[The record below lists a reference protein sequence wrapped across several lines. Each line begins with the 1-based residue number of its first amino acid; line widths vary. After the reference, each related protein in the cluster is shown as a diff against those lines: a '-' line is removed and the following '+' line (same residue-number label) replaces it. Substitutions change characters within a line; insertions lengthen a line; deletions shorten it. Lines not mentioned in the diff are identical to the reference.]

1 MTPQTG
7 LYFPAM
13 SDSILPARL
22 QEIREVIATR
32 PAASGWSH
40 PVRIV
45 AVTKTFGPEVV
56 RAAAAAGLTDV
67 GENRVQEALAKQEA
81 CADVAVAWHL
91 IGGLQT
97 NKARQ
102 VVGRFA
108 LIHSVDREELAAAIA
123 RRVPEGSQQAVLV
136 QVNCSAEPQK
146 GGVAPEALPALLD
159 ALRPHPTLRVRGLMT
174 MAAFEADEAGQRHT
188 FALLRTL
195 RDAAVA
201 EGHDLPE
208 LSMGMSNDFGAAVTE
223 GATMLRLGSL
233 LFGAREALTH

>member
-1 MTPQTG
+1 MP
-7 LYFPAM
+7 
-13 SDSILPARL
+13 DSTLPARL
-22 QEIREVIATR
+22 QEVREEIAAR
-32 PAASGWSH
+32 QAASGWSH

-67 GENRVQEALAKQEA
+67 GENRVQEALAKQDA
-81 CADVAVAWHL
+81 CAAVPVIWHL

-102 VVGRFA
+102 VVGRFG
-108 LIHSVDREELAAAIA
+108 LIHSVDREEVGSAIA
-123 RRVPEGSQQAVLV
+123 RRVPEGAHQEVLV

-146 GGVAPEALPALLD
+146 GGIAPNALPTLLD
-159 ALRPHPTLRVRGLMT
+159 ALRKHAALRVRGLMT
-174 MAAFEADEAGQRHT
+174 MAAFDADEAAQRRT
-188 FALLRTL
+188 FAVLRTL

-223 GATMLRLGSL
+223 GATMLRLGSV
-233 LFGAREALTH
+233 LFGAREPLTK

>member
-1 MTPQTG
+1 
-7 LYFPAM
+7 M
-13 SDSILPARL
+13 SDSTLPVRL
-22 QEIREVIATR
+22 QEIREVIAAR
-32 PAASGWSH
+32 QAEAGWTH

-56 RAAAAAGLTDV
+56 REAAQAGLTDV

-81 CADVAVAWHL
+81 CTGVPVAWHL

-108 LIHSVDREELAAAIA
+108 LIHSVDREELASALA
-123 RRVPEGSQQAVLV
+123 RRVPEGDRQEVLV

-146 GGVAPEALPALLD
+146 GGVDPEALPALLD
-159 ALRPHPTLRVRGLMT
+159 ALRAHGALRVRGLMT
-174 MAAFEADEAGQRHT
+174 MAAFDADEAEQRRT
-188 FALLRTL
+188 FRRLRTL

-208 LSMGMSNDFGAAVTE
+208 LSMGMSNDFGAAVSE

-233 LFGAREALTH
+233 LFGAREPLTP